1 MAEEKPRGPISCNM
15 TQEDIAHINAI
26 VGKNMSQ
33 LFRIPSVLQH
43 ITATRI
49 DRLKPEDINGFYD
62 HGDGVSENTV
72 DYNIEGIKGKWAL
85 HRPMLLANILTSCD
99 WITLNAGSA
108 DLLTIGPRTEAELF
122 YLVAVGFNS
131 LKIRALDLVSYS
143 PFVDLGDMHDMPY
156 DDNSF
161 DVVILGWVL
170 AYSNDNKKAADEVIR
185 VARPGAFIAIGCEY
199 SPLNKEEITEL
210 LAKDNLS
217 KGSGTRFD
225 STEEILS
232 LFEGNVERVIFRHDV
247 HPDMRDQTG
256 SIMTVFR
263 LK

>member
-1 MAEEKPRGPISCNM
+1 MAEENPRVPVSCGI
-15 TQEDIAHINAI
+15 TSEDAAFITDF
-26 VGKNMSQ
+26 VSKNMGQ
-33 LFRIPSVLQH
+33 LLRIPGVLSH
-43 ITATRI
+43 ITAVRI

-72 DYNIEGIKGKWAL
+72 NYNIEGIKGKWAL

-122 YLVAVGFNS
+122 YLAAVGFNPQ
-131 LKIRALDLVSYS
+131 KIRALDLVSYS

-156 DDNSF
+156 DDDSF
-161 DVVILGWVL
+161 DVVVLGWVL
-170 AYSNDNKKAADEVIR
+170 AYSNDNKKAADEVVR
-185 VARPGAFIAIGCEY
+185 VARLGAFIAIGCEY
-199 SPLNKEEITEL
+199 NPLNKEEITKQ
-210 LAKDNLS
+210 LAEHNLS
-217 KGSGTRFD
+217 KGSGTRFE
-225 STEEILS
+225 STDDILS
-232 LFEGNVERVIFRHDV
+232 LFEGNVDQIIFRHDV
-247 HPDMRDQTG
+247 HPDMRDQVG